1 MRAGTLRH
9 SARRWST
16 IAAALFCGLL
26 ALVSAPLQASC
37 AGPHPLGTTLVTWN
51 DPDRS
56 GRAVPVRVDYP
67 ALSAGTDA
75 PPRMGCDFPT
85 LAFGHGFTISGE
97 AYGWLRDGLVADGL
111 VLLRPLTESGL
122 SPNHLALGLDL
133 AFVGRAFR
141 ADARFAGVAGSFRAI
156 GGHSMGGGA
165 AVLGAASTP
174 VDALILYAP
183 AETNPSAA
191 AAAAQVAAPARVY
204 TGSRDCVTP
213 YTSHAGPILAALTG
227 SDVARI
233 DLEGGSHCQFSDG
246 SFTCSLG
253 EANCTA
259 TISAA
264 SQQAQVLASVKPW
277 LFGLLAPATPELLRD
292 GFEVAAASVSD
303 DAQRISPSPE

>member
-1 MRAGTLRH
+1 MRAGMLRLA
-9 SARRWST
+9 ARRWST
-16 IAAALFCGLL
+16 IAAALLFVL
-26 ALVSAPLQASC
+26 AAIISASSFASC
-37 AGPHPLGTTLVTWN
+37 AGPHPVGTTQITWN
-51 DPDRS
+51 DPDRA

-75 PPRMGCDFPT
+75 PPRTGCGFPT

-97 AYGWLRDGLVADGL
+97 AYSWLRNGMVADGL

-133 AFVGRAFR
+133 AFVGTAFR
-141 ADARFAGVAGSFRAI
+141 ADARFTGVAGPFRAL

-165 AVLGAASTP
+165 AVLGAASAP
-174 VDALILYAP
+174 IDALILFAP

-213 YTSHAGPILAALTG
+213 FASHAGPILAALTG
-227 SDVARI
+227 SDVARV
-233 DLEGGSHCQFSDG
+233 DLDGGSHCQFSDG

-264 SQQAQVLASVKPW
+264 SQQAQVLATLKPW
-277 LFGLLAPATPELLRD
+277 LFGLLAPTAPELLRD
-292 GFEVAAASVSD
+292 GFEVG
-303 DAQRISPSPE
+303 R

>member
-1 MRAGTLRH
+1 MNAGTLRL

-16 IAAALFCGLL
+16 ITAALFCGL
-26 ALVSAPLQASC
+26 AAACSAPLWASC
-37 AGPHPLGTTLVTWN
+37 AGPHPRGTALVTWN
-51 DPDRS
+51 DPDRA

-75 PPRMGCDFPT
+75 PPLSGCGFPT

-122 SPNHLALGLDL
+122 SPNHLAFGLDL
-133 AFVGRAFR
+133 AYVGRAFR
-141 ADARFAGVAGSFRAI
+141 ADARFAAVAGPFRAL

-165 AVLGAASTP
+165 AVLGAASAPT
-174 VDALILYAP
+174 DALILFAP
-183 AETNPSAA
+183 AETNPSAV

-213 YTSHAGPILAALTG
+213 FASHAGPILAALSG

-233 DLEGGSHCQFSDG
+233 DLDGGSHCQFSDG
-246 SFTCSLG
+246 SFTCSIG

-264 SQQAQVLASVKPW
+264 SQQAQVLASLKPW
-277 LFGLLAPATPELLRD
+277 LFGFAGTERVYAD
-292 GFEVAAASVSD
+292 GFEPT
-303 DAQRISPSPE
+303 QR

>member
-1 MRAGTLRH
+1 MRAGMLRLA
-9 SARRWST
+9 ARRWST
-16 IAAALFCGLL
+16 IAAALLFVL
-26 ALVSAPLQASC
+26 AAIISASSFASC
-37 AGPHPLGTTLVTWN
+37 TGPHPVGTTQITWN
-51 DPDRS
+51 DPDRA

-75 PPRMGCDFPT
+75 PPRTGCGFPT

-97 AYGWLRDGLVADGL
+97 AYGWLRNGLVADGL

-122 SPNHLALGLDL
+122 SPNHLAFGLDL
-133 AFVGRAFR
+133 AFVGTAFR
-141 ADARFAGVAGSFRAI
+141 GDARFTGVAGPFRAL

-165 AVLGAASTP
+165 AVLGAASAPT
-174 VDALILYAP
+174 DALVLFAP

-191 AAAAQVAAPARVY
+191 AAAAQVGAPARIY

-213 YTSHAGPILAALTG
+213 FASHAGPILAALTG
-227 SDVARI
+227 SDVARV
-233 DLEGGSHCQFSDG
+233 DLDGGSHCQFSDG

-264 SQQAQVLASVKPW
+264 SQQAQVLATLKPW
-277 LFGLLAPATPELLRD
+277 LFGLLAPTAPELLRD
-292 GFEVAAASVSD
+292 GFEVG
-303 DAQRISPSPE
+303 R

>member
-1 MRAGTLRH
+1 MIAGMLRL
-9 SARRWST
+9 STRRWST
-16 IAAALFCGLL
+16 ITAALFCGLL
-26 ALVSAPLQASC
+26 ATLGSVAFANC
-37 AGPHPLGTTLVTWN
+37 AGPHPVGTTQLTWN
-51 DPDRS
+51 DPERG

-67 ALSAGTDA
+67 ALSAGTDT
-75 PPRMGCDFPT
+75 PPRTGCGFPT

-97 AYGWLRDGLVADGL
+97 AYGWLRNGLVADGL

-122 SPNHLALGLDL
+122 SPNHLAFGLDL
-133 AFVGRAFR
+133 AFAGRALR
-141 ADARFAGVAGSFRAI
+141 ADARFAEVAGPFRAL

-165 AVLGAASTP
+165 AVLGAASAPT
-174 VDALILYAP
+174 DALVLFAP

-191 AAAAQVAAPARVY
+191 AAAAQVSAPARVY

-213 YTSHAGPILAALTG
+213 FASHAGPILAALTG

-264 SQQAQVLASVKPW
+264 SQQAQVLASLKPW
-277 LFGLLAPATPELLRD
+277 LFGLLAPTEPELLRD
-292 GFEVAAASVSD
+292 GFEAV
-303 DAQRISPSPE
+303 R